1 MTETWL
7 TKYHFNLEIL
17 PNDYF
22 LYRRN
27 KRRRCSYSC
36 QSKCSIQSTTIVNR
50 PYYDCMRRIMR
61 RILCGVYVHPTSH
74 HLILMMS
81 LLILIPF
88 QKPEILSLEI
98 SDIDWYSHTHGIL
111 LLKIFATFYLKII
124 LASLSHRLRIYM
136 ETFLT

>member
-17 PNDYF
+17 PNDYL
-22 LYRRN
+22 LYRNDRETRGGGVLIAAN
-27 KRRRCSYSC
+27 QNVPSSQR
-36 QSKCSIQSTTIVNR
+36 QLLTDPITIV
-50 PYYDCMRRIMR
+50 CGV
-61 RILCGVYVHPTSH
+61 LCGVYVHPTRH

-98 SDIDWYSHTHGIL
+98 SDIDWYSLTHGIL

>member
-1 MTETWL
+1 
-7 TKYHFNLEIL
+7 
-17 PNDYF
+17 
-22 LYRRN
+22 
-27 KRRRCSYSC
+27 
-36 QSKCSIQSTTIVNR
+36 
-50 PYYDCMRRIMR
+50 
-61 RILCGVYVHPTSH
+61 
-74 HLILMMS
+74 MMS